1 MAEFKR
7 IKIRAILESD
17 VVLITADQIDRLV
30 TARAFAQDAHPFL
43 RVQDIADPL
52 AEKRMIVDNDDADW
66 VHKLRRV

>member
-30 TARAFAQDAHPFL
+30 DG
-43 RVQDIADPL
+43 VCG
-52 AEKRMIVDNDDADW
+52 
-66 VHKLRRV
+66 KLKNTGLTLVSVEPEELEPTNAAIPVYDG